1 MRASSP
7 FRHRRLILQGAASLG
22 LISGWSAKANAAGAA
37 APATGAGATTAPS
50 TAPSTPSSATAV
62 PMSDVRLLPS
72 FYADALQANQ
82 SYLLRLNA
90 DRFLH
95 NYHLFAGLP
104 VKGKI
109 YGGWESDTIAGEG
122 LGHYLSALSLMHAQ
136 SGLPALKPRIDY
148 IVTELARVQKAQ
160 GDGYIGGFMRK
171 RKDGKVVDGKEIFPE
186 IMRGEI
192 RSAGFDLNGCW
203 VPLYNWHKVFAGLF
217 DAQTYAGNAQAL
229 QVATGLAGY
238 MAKVFDALNDEQL
251 QQVLACEHGGINE
264 SFAEL
269 YARTN
274 DERWLAVARRLYHHK
289 ALAPLA
295 EGRDEL
301 ANLHS
306 NTQIP
311 KLIGLA
317 RLYELKGKQSDA
329 DTVKFFWKT
338 VTDHHS
344 YVIGGNGDR
353 EYFSGPD
360 TIAAHITEQT
370 CEACCSYNMLKMTRH
385 LYSWSPDAAY
395 FDYYERT
402 HLNHIMAHQNPRTG
416 MFTYMTPLMSG
427 VAREY
432 SSEENDFWCCV
443 LSGIESH
450 SKHGDSVYWENRDT
464 LFVNLYIP
472 SLVKWRHAAA
482 TLEMTTRYPFESE
495 IDIKVKRLAGQRYY
509 TLALRIPAWAS
520 GHTLLVNGKP
530 HAATKD
536 KGYLFVRRRW
546 RAGDSV
552 RLTLPLELRL
562 ESAAGND
569 KVVALLR
576 GPMVLAADLGAAD
589 KPFDGLAPALVG
601 ANILASF
608 KEADKVKAVYRTV
621 GSGRPGDMKFTP
633 FFAQYDRRAAVYFNA
648 YNEQEWAA
656 SEAAFRKEEARLK
669 DLADR
674 SIDVM
679 HLGEM
684 QPERDHDLQSDISY
698 PVSYRGRMGRDA
710 RTGGYFSFRM
720 KCGPGQLVLQASYWG
735 EERNRDFHIS
745 IDGERVARV
754 KLDGSH
760 PGDFIDRDYVL
771 PERLTSGK
779 SSIVVRFDPEPGH
792 TAGPV
797 FGARLYV
804 QR

>member
-22 LISGWSAKANAAGAA
+22 LISGWSAKANAATAA
-37 APATGAGATTAPS
+37 SAVATD
-50 TAPSTPSSATAV
+50 APSTPSSATAV
-62 PMSDVRLLPS
+62 PLSDVRLLPS

-82 SYLLRLNA
+82 SYLLRLSA

-109 YGGWESDTIAGEG
+109 YGGWEADTIAGEG

-171 RKDGKVVDGKEIFPE
+171 RKDGQVVDGKEIFPE
-186 IMRGEI
+186 IMRGDI

-217 DAQTYAGNAQAL
+217 DAQTYAGNTQAL
-229 QVATGLAGY
+229 QVAAGLAGY
-238 MAKVFDALNDEQL
+238 MAKVFDALNDDQL
-251 QQVLACEHGGINE
+251 QLVLACEHGGINE

-274 DERWLAVARRLYHHK
+274 DERWLTLARRLYHHK

-317 RLYELKGKQSDA
+317 RLYELKGRQSDA

-450 SKHGDSVYWENRDT
+450 SKHGDSIYWENRDT

-482 TLEMTTRYPFESE
+482 TLEMTTRYPFESD
-495 IDIKVKRLAGQRYY
+495 IDIKVKRLAGQRFY

-530 HAATKD
+530 HAASKD

-552 RLTLPLELRL
+552 RLTLPLDLRL

-648 YNEQEWAA
+648 YNEQEWAT

-760 PGDFIDRDYVL
+760 PGEFIDRDYVL
-771 PERLTSGK
+771 PEKLTSGK
-779 SSIVVRFDPEPGH
+779 TSIVVRFEPEPGH